1 MYYDDEEI
9 RGSTSSREFLES
21 PAKAKREAL
30 RNKLKKDGLKP
41 KTDNLQ
47 GLKLQMLKQKMEGRK
62 DAEQKRNNEKK
73 DGKGSSVSTKTR
85 EQEIKARQ
93 QTADEKPSTDQMVK
107 QGQTQAKA
115 QEEMQKQEV
124 ATEEG

>member
-1 MYYDDEEI
+1 
-9 RGSTSSREFLES
+9 
-21 PAKAKREAL
+21 
-30 RNKLKKDGLKP
+30 
-41 KTDNLQ
+41 
-47 GLKLQMLKQKMEGRK
+47 
-62 DAEQKRNNEKK
+62 
-73 DGKGSSVSTKTR
+73 VSTKTR